1 MRVASILPEHG
12 SHNFPTWVQEM
23 PPALKWMNQQL
34 TFPQD
39 VVPRHHKKGTVVADP
54 PKTDGTPP
62 KSGGTPLQAEGPEP
76 TPTAR
81 TRR

>member
-1 MRVASILPEHG
+1 
-12 SHNFPTWVQEM
+12 
-23 PPALKWMNQQL
+23 MNQQL

-39 VVPRHHKKGTVVADP
+39 VVPRHHRKGTAVADSSNP
-54 PKTDGTPP
+54 EHD
-62 KSGGTPLQAEGPEP
+62 PLRADGPEP